1 MKDHTLQ
8 ELIEGYLLDN
18 LSAADRQAVELR
30 MQEDPGFRAELEFQR
45 ALHESLADP
54 GALRLRRALDEIVH
68 PAAAPPPSGRRSR
81 WLNLAALALLTAVA
95 LYLAWLRWGSAS
107 PEPGPNT
114 PTPEPLQQNELPP
127 AAEPADTTPPPARD
141 WQKQPIAMANPADFA
156 PNPDLEARI
165 GGIRGGGQ
173 EFELN
178 SPAPDAKF
186 LRKNGRVVLP
196 VEAVW
201 NADSLAA
208 GQPLRLFVYSNRQ
221 VAWAN
226 KKPVQEWPLSLESA
240 DSAGRYRITALRE
253 IPLRPG
259 LYYLVV
265 GQARPEDGG
274 GYRTVWVSRF
284 LVVSR

>member
-68 PAAAPPPSGRRSR
+68 PDAPPPPLSRRRR
-81 WLNLAALALLTAVA
+81 WLNLAGLALLTAVA

-114 PTPEPLQQNELPP
+114 PTPEPLQKNELPP

-178 SPAPDAKF
+178 SPAPD
-186 LRKNGRVVLP
+186 
-196 VEAVW
+196 
-201 NADSLAA
+201 
-208 GQPLRLFVYSNRQ
+208 
-221 VAWAN
+221 
-226 KKPVQEWPLSLESA
+226 
-240 DSAGRYRITALRE
+240 
-253 IPLRPG
+253 
-259 LYYLVV
+259 
-265 GQARPEDGG
+265 
-274 GYRTVWVSRF
+274 
-284 LVVSR
+284 